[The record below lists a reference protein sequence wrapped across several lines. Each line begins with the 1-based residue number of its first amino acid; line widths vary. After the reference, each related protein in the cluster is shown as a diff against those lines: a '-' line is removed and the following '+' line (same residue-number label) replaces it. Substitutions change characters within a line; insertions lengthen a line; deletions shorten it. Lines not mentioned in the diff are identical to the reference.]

1 MKITGTIMSSTNN
14 WLHKLLQQNEIMNVE
29 KRTVED
35 LENKEQD
42 ICTETIAIFH
52 HFLLTN
58 MQK

>member
-1 MKITGTIMSSTNN
+1 
-14 WLHKLLQQNEIMNVE
+14 MNVE